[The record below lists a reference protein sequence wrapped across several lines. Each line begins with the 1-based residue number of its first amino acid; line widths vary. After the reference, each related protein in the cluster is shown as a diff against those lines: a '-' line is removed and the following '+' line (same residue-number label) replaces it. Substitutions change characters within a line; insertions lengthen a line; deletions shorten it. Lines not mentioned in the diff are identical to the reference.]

1 MSDFSVMWLGAHSE
15 LRSFNVNFTLLRQV
29 KLFFFGRFY
38 KRLTRW
44 LMGRLVAVNSVLCKM
59 EKLELE
65 FIADSFIFISVV
77 SFNYL
82 VNLLEIK
89 VFQ

>member
-1 MSDFSVMWLGAHSE
+1 
-15 LRSFNVNFTLLRQV
+15 
-29 KLFFFGRFY
+29 
-38 KRLTRW
+38 
-44 LMGRLVAVNSVLCKM
+44 MGRLVAVNSVLCKM